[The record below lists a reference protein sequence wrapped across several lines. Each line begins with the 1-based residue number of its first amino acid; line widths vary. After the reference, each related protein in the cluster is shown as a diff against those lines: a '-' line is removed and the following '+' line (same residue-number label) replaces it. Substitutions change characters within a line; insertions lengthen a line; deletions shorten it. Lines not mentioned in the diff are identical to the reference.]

1 MSVPMHFGQG
11 FSLAT
16 GKASLDRALI
26 RKFHQYRYIVTKCR
40 VGKGKHWGVMQVDLE
55 EGDDGAQVARL
66 PRFQQAVFQGR
77 RLRLYTIA
85 LGALA
90 ALGLVLGF
98 FVGLFA
104 PQSLWS
110 ALLFNQS
117 AALLVL
123 VAGFQSAG
131 WVAQWRTQAMNPVA
145 LVVDS
150 DETDVPKGWYERL
163 LDRISQGCL
172 KLLRQIGAPTLWLGG
187 WALLALL
194 CVEQAWNLDLPPA
207 ALGIS
212 ATVGAAFALS
222 LAFGLLVLER
232 QLAQQ
237 NSTQWPEAGALAQ
250 LTRMTIISLI
260 LGASCLLFG
269 NDTSVWPVR
278 LAVLIGLLP
287 GFVAFE
293 LLLRG
298 VLSLFSPRREQL
310 EPALLAR
317 SFGADMLRW
326 PPQPLLALQHELH
339 NRFGIDLRQ
348 IWAFTY
354 MRRAFLP
361 VLGIVAFVGWTLTG
375 VHEIP
380 LQGRG
385 IYERFGK
392 PVTVFGP
399 GLHAGLP
406 WPLGRVLAVENGV
419 VHEFATSVGEPS
431 APVRLEP
438 ADGPAPMTANR
449 LWDASHVNDKSQVIA
464 SSRADKQSFQIV
476 NMDVRFV
483 YRIGLSD
490 QAALAATY
498 NSADVPTLIRSTA
511 SRILVHDFASRTLDG
526 LLGEDRVGLAEE
538 IARAVQ
544 ADLQKLDSGVEIL
557 ATVVEAIHPPAGA
570 ANAYHGV
577 QAAQIG
583 AQALIA
589 RERGAAAEATNQAQ
603 LQASIARDQ
612 AMATACEINATAK
625 AADLK
630 FTAEHKAYRS
640 AGQAFLLEQYFGQ
653 LSQGLA
659 NARLLVLDHRL
670 GGNNNAPTIDLR
682 TFTLPAGPA
691 LSRKTAQPGA
701 AH

>member
-1 MSVPMHFGQG
+1 
-11 FSLAT
+11 
-16 GKASLDRALI
+16 
-26 RKFHQYRYIVTKCR
+26 
-40 VGKGKHWGVMQVDLE
+40 MQVDL
-55 EGDDGAQVARL
+55 DDEAQIAAL
-66 PRFQQAVFQGR
+66 PRFQQAVVQGR
-77 RLRLYTIA
+77 RLRQIA
-85 LGALA
+85 IGLGALA
-90 ALGLVLGF
+90 AAGWVLAF

-104 PQSLWS
+104 PQSLWA
-110 ALLFNQS
+110 ALLVNQS

-123 VAGFQSAG
+123 VAGLQSAW
-131 WVAQWRTQAMNPVA
+131 WVTQWRARAMNPAVLVPVSVA
-145 LVVDS
+145 EEVVS
-150 DETDVPKGWYERL
+150 AEGWYERL
-163 LDRISQGCL
+163 LDRISQRWWR
-172 KLLRQIGAPTLWLGG
+172 LLGQIGAPTLWLGG
-187 WALLALL
+187 WALLTLYSI
-194 CVEQAWNLDLPPA
+194 EQVWNLALPPA
-207 ALGIS
+207 ALGLS
-212 ATVGAAFALS
+212 ASVGAALS
-222 LAFGLLVLER
+222 LLLAFGLLVLER
-232 QLAQQ
+232 QLAQE
-237 NSTQWPEAGALAQ
+237 NVAQWPEAGPLAQ
-250 LTRMTIISLI
+250 LTRVAIICLVLSAL
-260 LGASCLLFG
+260 CLLFG
-269 NDTSVWPVR
+269 NETSVWPVR

-287 GFVAFE
+287 GLVAVE
-293 LLLRG
+293 LLLRA

-317 SFGADMLRW
+317 SFIADMLRW
-326 PPQPLLALQHELH
+326 PPQPLLALQHEIH

-361 VLGIVAFVGWTLTG
+361 VLAVVTIVGWSLTG
-375 VHEIP
+375 VYEIP

-392 PVTVFGP
+392 PVEVFGP

-406 WPLGRVLAVENGV
+406 WPLGRVLSVENGV
-419 VHEFATSVGEPS
+419 VHELATSVGETS
-431 APVRLEP
+431 APVAAEP
-438 ADGPAPMTANR
+438 AEGPAPAIANR

-538 IARAVQ
+538 IGRAVQ

-583 AQALIA
+583 AQALIS

-612 AMATACEINATAK
+612 ATASAHEINSSAQ

-630 FTAEHKAYRS
+630 FAAERKAYAS
-640 AGQAFLLEQYFGQ
+640 AGQAFVLEQYLSQ
-653 LSQGLA
+653 LTQGLA
-659 NARLLVLDHRL
+659 NAKLLVLDHRL
-670 GGNNNAPTIDLR
+670 GGSSNAPTIDLR
-682 TFTLPAGPA
+682 TFTLPADPA
-691 LSRKTAQPGA
+691 PPRNSAQPGA
-701 AH
+701 VH

>member
-1 MSVPMHFGQG
+1 
-11 FSLAT
+11 
-16 GKASLDRALI
+16 
-26 RKFHQYRYIVTKCR
+26 
-40 VGKGKHWGVMQVDLE
+40 MQVDLE
-55 EGDDGAQVARL
+55 VEETQVAEL

-77 RLRLYTIA
+77 RLRQ
-85 LGALA
+85 LA
-90 ALGLVLGF
+90 IGCGVLVSMGLVLGF

-104 PQSLWS
+104 PQSLWP

-117 AALLVL
+117 AALLV
-123 VAGFQSAG
+123 VMAGLQSA
-131 WVAQWRTQAMNPVA
+131 WFVARWRVRAMSPEEPQT
-145 LVVDS
+145 VVQEMES
-150 DETDVPKGWYERL
+150 PSGWYERL
-163 LDRISQGCL
+163 LDRIGQRWL
-172 KLLRQIGAPTLWLGG
+172 NLLRQIGAPTLWLGG
-187 WALLALL
+187 WALLTLY
-194 CVEQAWNLDLPPA
+194 CVVQVWNLGLPPA
-207 ALGIS
+207 ALGLS
-212 ATVGAAFALS
+212 ATVGAALALL

-232 QLAQQ
+232 HLAQE
-237 NSTQWPEAGALAQ
+237 NPAQWPEASALAQ
-250 LTRMTIISLI
+250 LVRVSIISLV
-260 LGASCLLFG
+260 LGALCLLFASE
-269 NDTSVWPVR
+269 NAVWPMR
-278 LAVLIGLLP
+278 LAVVIGVLP
-287 GFVAFE
+287 GLVAAE
-293 LLLRG
+293 LLLRA

-310 EPALLAR
+310 EPTLLAR
-317 SFGADMLRW
+317 SFVADMLRW

-361 VLGIVAFVGWTLTG
+361 VLAVVAVVGWALTG
-375 VHEIP
+375 IHEIP

-392 PVTVFGP
+392 PATVFGP

-406 WPLGRVLAVENGV
+406 WPLGRVLSVENGV
-419 VHEFATSVGEPS
+419 VHELATSVGETP
-431 APVRLEP
+431 APVQADP
-438 ADGPAPMTANR
+438 AEGPPPITANR

-464 SSRADKQSFQIV
+464 SSRGDQQSFQIV

-490 QAALAATY
+490 EAALAATY

-526 LLGEDRVGLAEE
+526 LLGEDRVGLAQE
-538 IARAVQ
+538 IGRAVQ
-544 ADLQKLDSGVEIL
+544 ADLEKLDSGVEIL

-589 RERGAAAEATNQAQ
+589 RERGAATEATNQAQ

-612 AMATACEINATAK
+612 ATASAREINAGAQ

-630 FTAEHKAYRS
+630 FSAEQKAYAS
-640 AGQAFLLEQYFGQ
+640 AGQAFVLEQYLGQ

-659 NARLLVLDHRL
+659 NAKLLVLDHRL
-670 GGNNNAPTIDLR
+670 GGSSNAPTIDLR
-682 TFTLPAGPA
+682 TFTLPADPA
-691 LSRKTAQPGA
+691 SPRKAAQPGA
-701 AH
+701 SN

>member
-1 MSVPMHFGQG
+1 
-11 FSLAT
+11 
-16 GKASLDRALI
+16 
-26 RKFHQYRYIVTKCR
+26 
-40 VGKGKHWGVMQVDLE
+40 MQVDLDVE
-55 EGDDGAQVARL
+55 GAQVAEL

-77 RLRLYTIA
+77 RLRLFAIGF
-85 LGALA
+85 GALVA
-90 ALGLVLGF
+90 VGLVLGF

-104 PQSLWS
+104 PQSLWP

-123 VAGFQSAG
+123 VAGLQSAW
-131 WVAQWRTQAMNPVA
+131 WVAQWRARAMSPVLPVVVEQAVEAPA
-145 LVVDS
+145 
-150 DETDVPKGWYERL
+150 GWYERL
-163 LDRISQGCL
+163 LDRMGQRWLNLI
-172 KLLRQIGAPTLWLGG
+172 KQIGAPTLWLGG
-187 WALLALL
+187 WALVALL
-194 CVEQAWNLDLPPA
+194 GVKQVWNLGLPPA
-207 ALGIS
+207 ALGLS
-212 ATVGAAFALS
+212 ATVGAALALL

-232 QLAQQ
+232 QLAQE
-237 NSTQWPEAGALAQ
+237 NTAAWPEAGALAQ
-250 LTRMTIISLI
+250 LSRVSIISLV
-260 LGASCLLFG
+260 LGALCLLFG
-269 NDTSVWPVR
+269 SEASVWPVR

-287 GFVAFE
+287 GLVAVE
-293 LLLRG
+293 LLLRA
-298 VLSLFSPRREQL
+298 VLSLFSPRREQI
-310 EPALLAR
+310 EPTLLAR
-317 SFGADMLRW
+317 SFVADMLRW

-361 VLGIVAFVGWTLTG
+361 VLAVVAIVGWSLTG
-375 VHEIP
+375 IHEIP

-392 PVTVFGP
+392 PVVVFGP

-406 WPLGRVLAVENGV
+406 WPLGRVLSVENGV
-419 VHEFATSVGEPS
+419 VHELATSVGDASTPMQV
-431 APVRLEP
+431 APAE
-438 ADGPAPMTANR
+438 GPAPITANR

-538 IARAVQ
+538 VGRAVQ

-583 AQALIA
+583 AQALIS

-612 AMATACEINATAK
+612 ATASAREINASAQAT
-625 AADLK
+625 DLK
-630 FTAEHKAYRS
+630 FSAEQKAYAS
-640 AGQAFLLEQYFGQ
+640 AGQALVLEQYLSQ

-659 NARLLVLDHRL
+659 NAKLLILDHRL
-670 GGNNNAPTIDLR
+670 GGSSNAPTIDLR
-682 TFTLPAGPA
+682 TFTLPVDPA
-691 LSRKTAQPGA
+691 PSRQTAQPGA

>member
-1 MSVPMHFGQG
+1 MRQWAIG
-11 FSLAT
+11 
-16 GKASLDRALI
+16 
-26 RKFHQYRYIVTKCR
+26 
-40 VGKGKHWGVMQVDLE
+40 
-55 EGDDGAQVARL
+55 
-66 PRFQQAVFQGR
+66 
-77 RLRLYTIA
+77 

-90 ALGLVLGF
+90 AAGLVLAF

-104 PQSLWS
+104 PQSLWP
-110 ALLFNQS
+110 ALLVNQS
-117 AALLVL
+117 AGLLVL
-123 VAGFQSAG
+123 VAGLQSAW
-131 WVAQWRTQAMNPVA
+131 WVTQWRARAMNPAELVPVA
-145 LVVDS
+145 ITEEVVVA
-150 DETDVPKGWYERL
+150 EGWYERL
-163 LDRISQGCL
+163 LDGISQRWL
-172 KLLRQIGAPTLWLGG
+172 RLLGQIGAPTLWLGG
-187 WALLALL
+187 WALLSLYSI
-194 CVEQAWNLDLPPA
+194 EQVWNLALPPA
-207 ALGIS
+207 ALGLS
-212 ATVGAAFALS
+212 ASVGAALS
-222 LAFGLLVLER
+222 LLLAFGLLVLER
-232 QLAQQ
+232 QLAQE
-237 NSTQWPEAGALAQ
+237 NVAQWPEAGSLAQ
-250 LTRMTIISLI
+250 LTRVAIIGLVLSAL
-260 LGASCLLFG
+260 CLLFG
-269 NDTSVWPVR
+269 SETAVWPVR

-287 GFVAFE
+287 GLVAIE
-293 LLLRG
+293 LLLRA

-310 EPALLAR
+310 EPTLLAR
-317 SFGADMLRW
+317 SFVADMLRW

-361 VLGIVAFVGWTLTG
+361 VLAVVAIVGWSLTG
-375 VHEIP
+375 IHEIP

-392 PVTVFGP
+392 PVEVFGP

-406 WPLGRVLAVENGV
+406 WPLGRVLSVENGV
-419 VHEFATSVGEPS
+419 VHELATSVGEAS
-431 APVRLEP
+431 APVAAEP
-438 ADGPAPMTANR
+438 AEGPAPAIANR

-526 LLGEDRVGLAEE
+526 LLGEDRVGLSEE
-538 IARAVQ
+538 IGRAVQ
-544 ADLQKLDSGVEIL
+544 ADLRKLDSGVEIL

-583 AQALIA
+583 AQALIS

-612 AMATACEINATAK
+612 ATASAHEINSSAQ

-630 FTAEHKAYRS
+630 FAAERKAYSS
-640 AGQAFLLEQYFGQ
+640 AGQAFVLEQYLSQ
-653 LSQGLA
+653 LTQGLA
-659 NARLLVLDHRL
+659 NAKLLVLDHRL
-670 GGNNNAPTIDLR
+670 GGSSNAPTIDLR
-682 TFTLPAGPA
+682 TFTLPADPA
-691 LSRKTAQPGA
+691 PSRNTAQPGA

>member
-1 MSVPMHFGQG
+1 
-11 FSLAT
+11 
-16 GKASLDRALI
+16 
-26 RKFHQYRYIVTKCR
+26 
-40 VGKGKHWGVMQVDLE
+40 MQVDLDE
-55 EGDDGAQVARL
+55 DEAQVAGL

-77 RLRLYTIA
+77 RLRQFAIG
-85 LGALA
+85 LGVLA
-90 ALGLVLGF
+90 AMGLVSGF
-98 FVGLFA
+98 FVGLFT
-104 PQSLWS
+104 PQSLWP

-117 AALLVL
+117 AALLVV
-123 VAGFQSAG
+123 VAGLQSAW
-131 WVAQWRTQAMNPVA
+131 WVTQWRSRAMSPVEPVIVA
-145 LVVDS
+145 DVDL
-150 DETDVPKGWYERL
+150 EAPVGWYERL
-163 LDRISQGCL
+163 LDRMGQRWVN
-172 KLLRQIGAPTLWLGG
+172 LLRQIGAPTLWLGG

-194 CVEQAWNLDLPPA
+194 CVEQVWNLELPSA

-212 ATVGAAFALS
+212 ATVGATLALL

-232 QLAQQ
+232 QLAQE
-237 NSTQWPEAGALAQ
+237 NSAQWPEAGALAQ
-250 LTRMTIISLI
+250 LIRVAIISLI
-260 LGASCLLFG
+260 LGALCLLFG
-269 NDTSVWPVR
+269 NETALWPVR

-287 GFVAFE
+287 GLVAVE
-293 LLLRG
+293 LLLRAA
-298 VLSLFSPRREQL
+298 LSLFIPRREQL
-310 EPALLAR
+310 EPVLLAR
-317 SFGADMLRW
+317 SFVADMLRW

-361 VLGIVAFVGWTLTG
+361 VLAVVAVVGWSLTG
-375 VHEIP
+375 IHEIP

-392 PVTVFGP
+392 PVEVFGP

-406 WPLGRVLAVENGV
+406 WPLGRVLNVENGV
-419 VHEFATSVGEPS
+419 VHELATSVGETS
-431 APVRLEP
+431 VPVQSDP
-438 ADGPAPMTANR
+438 AEGPAPITANR

-526 LLGEDRVGLAEE
+526 LLGEDRVGLADE
-538 IARAVQ
+538 IGRAVQ
-544 ADLQKLDSGVEIL
+544 ADLNNLHSGVEIL

-603 LQASIARDQ
+603 LQASIAQDQ
-612 AMATACEINATAK
+612 ATASAHEVNSTAK

-630 FTAEHKAYRS
+630 FSAEQKAYAS
-640 AGQAFLLEQYFGQ
+640 AGQAFVLEQYLSQ

-670 GGNNNAPTIDLR
+670 GGSSNAPTIDLR
-682 TFTLPAGPA
+682 TFTLPADPA
-691 LSRKTAQPGA
+691 SSRKTAQPGA
-701 AH
+701 AN

>member
-1 MSVPMHFGQG
+1 
-11 FSLAT
+11 
-16 GKASLDRALI
+16 
-26 RKFHQYRYIVTKCR
+26 
-40 VGKGKHWGVMQVDLE
+40 MQVDLD
-55 EGDDGAQVARL
+55 GDGAQIAGL
-66 PRFQQAVFQGR
+66 PRFQQAVVQGR
-77 RLRLYTIA
+77 RLRQWAIG

-90 ALGLVLGF
+90 TAGLVLAF

-104 PQSLWS
+104 PQSLWP
-110 ALLFNQS
+110 ALLVNQS
-117 AALLVL
+117 AGLLVL
-123 VAGFQSAG
+123 VAGLQSAW
-131 WVAQWRTQAMNPVA
+131 WVTQWRARAMNPAELVPVA
-145 LVVDS
+145 ITEEVVVA
-150 DETDVPKGWYERL
+150 EGWYERL
-163 LDRISQGCL
+163 LDGISQRWL
-172 KLLRQIGAPTLWLGG
+172 RLLGQIGAPTLWLGG
-187 WALLALL
+187 WALLSLYSI
-194 CVEQAWNLDLPPA
+194 EQVWNLALPPA
-207 ALGIS
+207 ALGLS
-212 ATVGAAFALS
+212 ASVGAALS
-222 LAFGLLVLER
+222 LLLAFGLLVLER
-232 QLAQQ
+232 QLVQENVA
-237 NSTQWPEAGALAQ
+237 QWPEAGSLAQ
-250 LTRMTIISLI
+250 LTRVAIIGLVLSAL
-260 LGASCLLFG
+260 CLLFG
-269 NDTSVWPVR
+269 SETSVWPVR

-287 GFVAFE
+287 GLVAIE
-293 LLLRG
+293 LLLRA

-310 EPALLAR
+310 EPTLLAR
-317 SFGADMLRW
+317 SFVADMLRW

-361 VLGIVAFVGWTLTG
+361 VLAVVAIVGWSLTG
-375 VHEIP
+375 IHEIP

-392 PVTVFGP
+392 PVEVFGP

-406 WPLGRVLAVENGV
+406 WPLGRVLSVENGV
-419 VHEFATSVGEPS
+419 VHELATSVGEAS
-431 APVRLEP
+431 GPVAAEP
-438 ADGPAPMTANR
+438 AEGPAPAIANR

-526 LLGEDRVGLAEE
+526 LLGEDRVGLSEE
-538 IARAVQ
+538 IGRAVQ

-583 AQALIA
+583 AQALIS

-612 AMATACEINATAK
+612 ATASAHEINSSAQ

-630 FTAEHKAYRS
+630 FAAERKAYSS
-640 AGQAFLLEQYFGQ
+640 AGQAFVLEQYLSQ
-653 LSQGLA
+653 LTQGLA
-659 NARLLVLDHRL
+659 NAKLLVLDHRL
-670 GGNNNAPTIDLR
+670 GGSSNAPTIDLR
-682 TFTLPAGPA
+682 TFTLPADPA
-691 LSRKTAQPGA
+691 PSRNTAQPGA

>member
-1 MSVPMHFGQG
+1 
-11 FSLAT
+11 
-16 GKASLDRALI
+16 
-26 RKFHQYRYIVTKCR
+26 
-40 VGKGKHWGVMQVDLE
+40 MQVDLD
-55 EGDDGAQVARL
+55 GDGAQIAAL
-66 PRFQQAVFQGR
+66 PRFQQAVVQGR
-77 RLRLYTIA
+77 RLRQIA
-85 LGALA
+85 IGLGALA
-90 ALGLVLGF
+90 AAGWVLAF

-104 PQSLWS
+104 PQSLWA
-110 ALLFNQS
+110 ALLVNQS
-117 AALLVL
+117 AGLLVL
-123 VAGFQSAG
+123 VAGLQSAW
-131 WVAQWRTQAMNPVA
+131 WVTQWRARAMSPAVLVPVSMA
-145 LVVDS
+145 EEVVS
-150 DETDVPKGWYERL
+150 TEGWYERL
-163 LDRISQGCL
+163 LDRISQRWWR
-172 KLLRQIGAPTLWLGG
+172 LLGQIGAPTLWLGG
-187 WALLALL
+187 WALLTLYSI
-194 CVEQAWNLDLPPA
+194 EQVWNLALPPA
-207 ALGIS
+207 ALGLS
-212 ATVGAAFALS
+212 ASVGAALS
-222 LAFGLLVLER
+222 LLLAFGLLVLER
-232 QLAQQ
+232 QLAQE
-237 NSTQWPEAGALAQ
+237 NVAQWPEAGPLAQ
-250 LTRMTIISLI
+250 LTRVAIICLVLSAL
-260 LGASCLLFG
+260 CLLFG
-269 NDTSVWPVR
+269 NETSVWPVR

-287 GFVAFE
+287 GLVAVE
-293 LLLRG
+293 LLLRA

-317 SFGADMLRW
+317 SFIADMLRW
-326 PPQPLLALQHELH
+326 PPQPLLALQHEIH

-361 VLGIVAFVGWTLTG
+361 VLAVVAIVGWSLTG
-375 VHEIP
+375 IHEIS

-392 PVTVFGP
+392 PVEVFGP

-406 WPLGRVLAVENGV
+406 WPLGRVLSVENGV
-419 VHEFATSVGEPS
+419 VHELATSVGETS
-431 APVRLEP
+431 APVAAEP
-438 ADGPAPMTANR
+438 AEGPAPAIANR

-538 IARAVQ
+538 IGRAVQ

-583 AQALIA
+583 AQALIS

-612 AMATACEINATAK
+612 ATASAHEINSSAQ

-630 FTAEHKAYRS
+630 FAAERKAYAS
-640 AGQAFLLEQYFGQ
+640 AGQAFVLEQYLSQ
-653 LSQGLA
+653 LTQGLA
-659 NARLLVLDHRL
+659 NAKLLVLDHRL
-670 GGNNNAPTIDLR
+670 GGSSNAPTIDLR
-682 TFTLPAGPA
+682 TFTLPADPTP
-691 LSRKTAQPGA
+691 SRNSAQPGA
-701 AH
+701 VH

>member
-1 MSVPMHFGQG
+1 
-11 FSLAT
+11 
-16 GKASLDRALI
+16 
-26 RKFHQYRYIVTKCR
+26 
-40 VGKGKHWGVMQVDLE
+40 MQVDLDVE
-55 EGDDGAQVARL
+55 EVPLAGL

-77 RLRLYTIA
+77 RLRNFAIGC
-85 LGALA
+85 GALA
-90 ALGLVLGF
+90 ATGLVMGF

-104 PQSLWS
+104 PQSLWP

-117 AALLVL
+117 AALLV
-123 VAGFQSAG
+123 VMASVQSARS
-131 WVAQWRTQAMNPVA
+131 VTQWRARAMSPVA
-145 LVVDS
+145 PEAVS
-150 DETDVPKGWYERL
+150 QEIEGPSGWYERL
-163 LDRISQGCL
+163 LDRLGQRWL
-172 KLLRQIGAPTLWLGG
+172 HLLGQIGAPTLWLGG
-187 WALLALL
+187 WALLTLL
-194 CVEQAWNLDLPPA
+194 CVEQVWNLGLPPA
-207 ALGIS
+207 ALGLS
-212 ATVGAAFALS
+212 ATVGAALALL

-232 QLAQQ
+232 HLAQE
-237 NSTQWPEAGALAQ
+237 NPAQWPEAGALAQ
-250 LTRMTIISLI
+250 LVRVSIISLV
-260 LGASCLLFG
+260 LGALCLFFASE
-269 NDTSVWPVR
+269 TAVWPVR
-278 LAVLIGLLP
+278 LAVLISVLP
-287 GFVAFE
+287 GLVAAE
-293 LLLRG
+293 LLLRS

-310 EPALLAR
+310 EPTFLAR
-317 SFGADMLRW
+317 SFVADMLRW

-361 VLGIVAFVGWTLTG
+361 VLTVVIVLGWSLTG
-375 VHEIP
+375 IHEIP

-406 WPLGRVLAVENGV
+406 WPLGRVLSVENGV
-419 VHEFATSVGEPS
+419 VHELATSVGETSVPIQ
-431 APVRLEP
+431 ADP
-438 ADGPAPMTANR
+438 AEGPAPITANR

-464 SSRADKQSFQIV
+464 SSRGEQQSFQIV

-511 SRILVHDFASRTLDG
+511 SRVLVHDFASRTLDG
-526 LLGEDRVGLAEE
+526 LLGEDRVGLAQE
-538 IARAVQ
+538 IGQAVQ
-544 ADLQKLDSGVEIL
+544 TDLEKLDSGVEIL

-583 AQALIA
+583 AQALIS
-589 RERGAAAEATNQAQ
+589 RERGAASEAINQAQ

-612 AMATACEINATAK
+612 ATASAHEINASAQ

-630 FTAEHKAYRS
+630 FSAEQKAFAS
-640 AGQAFLLEQYFGQ
+640 AGQAFVLEQYLSQ

-659 NARLLVLDHRL
+659 NAKLLVLDHRL
-670 GGNNNAPTIDLR
+670 GGSNNAPTIDLR
-682 TFTLPAGPA
+682 TFTLPADPA
-691 LSRKTAQPGA
+691 SSRNPAQPGA
-701 AH
+701 SN

>member
-1 MSVPMHFGQG
+1 V
-11 FSLAT
+11 AN
-16 GKASLDRALI
+16 D
-26 RKFHQYRYIVTKCR
+26 
-40 VGKGKHWGVMQVDLE
+40 KHWGGMQVDLE
-55 EGDDGAQVARL
+55 VDGTQVAGL

-77 RLRLYTIA
+77 RLRQLAIG

-90 ALGLVLGF
+90 AVGLLLAF

-104 PQSLWS
+104 PLSLW
-110 ALLFNQS
+110 APLLVSQS
-117 AALLVL
+117 AGLLVL
-123 VAGFQSAG
+123 IAGLQSAW
-131 WVAQWRTQAMNPVA
+131 WVTQWRAQAMSPTQPV
-145 LVVDS
+145 VVTEDTVAP
-150 DETDVPKGWYERL
+150 EGWYERL
-163 LDRISQGCL
+163 LERLSQRWVRMLG
-172 KLLRQIGAPTLWLGG
+172 QIGAPTLWLAG
-187 WALLALL
+187 WTLLTLFSIS
-194 CVEQAWNLDLPPA
+194 QFWNLTLPPT
-207 ALGIS
+207 ALGLS
-212 ATVGAAFALS
+212 ASVGAALS
-222 LAFGLLVLER
+222 LLLAFGLLVFER
-232 QLAQQ
+232 QLAQE
-237 NSTQWPEAGALAQ
+237 NVAQWPEAGQLAQ
-250 LTRMTIISLI
+250 MSRVAIICLVLSAL
-260 LGASCLLFG
+260 CLLFS
-269 NDTSVWPVR
+269 NATSVWPVR

-287 GFVAFE
+287 GLVAVE
-293 LLLRG
+293 LMLRA

-310 EPALLAR
+310 EPTLLAR
-317 SFGADMLRW
+317 SFVADTLRW

-361 VLGIVAFVGWTLTG
+361 VMAVVAIVGWSLTG
-375 VHEIP
+375 IHEIP

-392 PVTVFGP
+392 PVEVFGP

-406 WPLGRVLAVENGV
+406 WPLGRVLSVENGV
-419 VHEFATSVGEPS
+419 VHELATSVGETS
-431 APVRLEP
+431 APVVLEP
-438 ADGPAPMTANR
+438 AEGPAPAIANR

-483 YRIGLSD
+483 YRIGLTD

-538 IARAVQ
+538 IGRAVQ
-544 ADLQKLDSGVEIL
+544 SDLQKLDSGVEIL

-583 AQALIA
+583 AQALIS

-612 AMATACEINATAK
+612 ATASAHEINSTAQ

-630 FTAEHKAYRS
+630 FTAEQKAYAS
-640 AGQAFLLEQYFGQ
+640 AGQAFVLEQYFSQ
-653 LSQGLA
+653 LPQGLA
-659 NARLLVLDHRL
+659 NAKLLVLDHRL
-670 GGNNNAPTIDLR
+670 GGSNNAPTIDLR
-682 TFTLPAGPA
+682 TFTLPADPA
-691 LSRKTAQPGA
+691 SPRNSAQPGA
-701 AH
+701 AN

>member
-1 MSVPMHFGQG
+1 
-11 FSLAT
+11 
-16 GKASLDRALI
+16 
-26 RKFHQYRYIVTKCR
+26 
-40 VGKGKHWGVMQVDLE
+40 MQVDLD
-55 EGDDGAQVARL
+55 GDGAQIAGL
-66 PRFQQAVFQGR
+66 PRFQQAVVQGR
-77 RLRLYTIA
+77 RLRQWAIG
-85 LGALA
+85 LGALSA
-90 ALGLVLGF
+90 AGLVLAF

-104 PQSLWS
+104 PQSLWP
-110 ALLFNQS
+110 ALLVNQG
-117 AALLVL
+117 AGLLVL
-123 VAGFQSAG
+123 VAGLQSA
-131 WVAQWRTQAMNPVA
+131 WWITQWRARAMNPSVLVPVA
-145 LVVDS
+145 ITEEVVVA
-150 DETDVPKGWYERL
+150 EGWYERL
-163 LDRISQGCL
+163 LDGISQRWL
-172 KLLRQIGAPTLWLGG
+172 RLLGQIGAPTLWLGG
-187 WALLALL
+187 WALLSLYSI
-194 CVEQAWNLDLPPA
+194 EQVWNLALPPA
-207 ALGIS
+207 ALGLS
-212 ATVGAAFALS
+212 ASVGAALS
-222 LAFGLLVLER
+222 LLLAFGLLVLER
-232 QLAQQ
+232 QLAQE
-237 NSTQWPEAGALAQ
+237 NVAQWPEAGSLAQ
-250 LTRMTIISLI
+250 LTRVAIIGLVLSAL
-260 LGASCLLFG
+260 CLLFG
-269 NDTSVWPVR
+269 SETAVWPVR

-287 GFVAFE
+287 GLVAIE
-293 LLLRG
+293 LLLRA

-310 EPALLAR
+310 EPTLLAR
-317 SFGADMLRW
+317 SFVADMLRW

-361 VLGIVAFVGWTLTG
+361 VLAVVAIVGWSLTG
-375 VHEIP
+375 IHEIP

-392 PVTVFGP
+392 PVEVFGP

-406 WPLGRVLAVENGV
+406 WPLGRVLSVENGV
-419 VHEFATSVGEPS
+419 VHELATSVGEAS
-431 APVRLEP
+431 APVAAEP
-438 ADGPAPMTANR
+438 AEGPAPAIANR

-526 LLGEDRVGLAEE
+526 LLGEDRVGLSEE
-538 IARAVQ
+538 IGRAVQ

-583 AQALIA
+583 AQALIS

-612 AMATACEINATAK
+612 ATASAHEINSSAQ

-630 FTAEHKAYRS
+630 FAAERKAYSS
-640 AGQAFLLEQYFGQ
+640 AGQAFVLEQYLSQ
-653 LSQGLA
+653 LTQGLA
-659 NARLLVLDHRL
+659 NAKLLVLDHRL
-670 GGNNNAPTIDLR
+670 GGSSNAPTIDLR
-682 TFTLPAGPA
+682 TFTLPADPA
-691 LSRKTAQPGA
+691 PSRNTAQPGA

>member
-1 MSVPMHFGQG
+1 
-11 FSLAT
+11 
-16 GKASLDRALI
+16 
-26 RKFHQYRYIVTKCR
+26 
-40 VGKGKHWGVMQVDLE
+40 MQVDLE
-55 EGDDGAQVARL
+55 EGDGAQAAGL

-77 RLRLYTIA
+77 RLRLLA
-85 LGALA
+85 VGLGALA
-90 ALGLVLGF
+90 AMGLVLGF

-104 PQSLWS
+104 PQSLWP

-123 VAGFQSAG
+123 VAGLQSAW
-131 WVAQWRTQAMNPVA
+131 WVTQWRAQAMNPLASVVA
-145 LVVDS
+145 A
-150 DETDVPKGWYERL
+150 DEPEEPVGWYERL
-163 LDRISQGCL
+163 LERISQRWL
-172 KLLRQIGAPTLWLGG
+172 KLLRQIGAPTLWLAG

-194 CVEQAWNLDLPPA
+194 CVEQAWTLALPSA
-207 ALGIS
+207 ALGMS
-212 ATVGAAFALS
+212 ATVSATLGLL

-232 QLAQQ
+232 QLAQE
-237 NSTQWPEAGALAQ
+237 NTAQWPEAGALAQ
-250 LTRMTIISLI
+250 LTRVAIISLI
-260 LGASCLLFG
+260 LGAFCLLFG
-269 NDTSVWPVR
+269 SETSVWPVR

-293 LLLRG
+293 LLLRA

-317 SFGADMLRW
+317 SFVADMLRW
-326 PPQPLLALQHELH
+326 PPQPLQALQQELH

-354 MRRAFLP
+354 MRRALLP
-361 VLGIVAFVGWTLTG
+361 VLGVVGIVGWVLTG

-406 WPLGRVLAVENGV
+406 WPLGRVRSVENGV
-419 VHEFATSVGEPS
+419 VHELATSVGETS
-431 APVRLEP
+431 ALVQ
-438 ADGPAPMTANR
+438 AGPAESPAPITANR

-498 NSADVPTLIRSTA
+498 NNADVPTLIRSTA
-511 SRILVHDFASRTLDG
+511 SRVLVHDFASRTLDG
-526 LLGEDRVGLAEE
+526 LLGEDRVGLAGE
-538 IARAVQ
+538 IGRAVQ

-612 AMATACEINATAK
+612 ATATAHEINAAAK
-625 AADLK
+625 AGELK
-630 FTAEHKAYRS
+630 FSAEKKAYAN
-640 AGQAFLLEQYFGQ
+640 AGQAFVLEQYLGQ

-659 NARLLVLDHRL
+659 SASLLVLDHRL
-670 GGNNNAPTIDLR
+670 GGSSNAPTIDLR
-682 TFTLPAGPA
+682 TFTLPADPA
-691 LSRKTAQPGA
+691 SSRKTAQPGVA
-701 AH
+701 N

>member
-1 MSVPMHFGQG
+1 
-11 FSLAT
+11 
-16 GKASLDRALI
+16 
-26 RKFHQYRYIVTKCR
+26 
-40 VGKGKHWGVMQVDLE
+40 MQVDLD
-55 EGDDGAQVARL
+55 GDGAQIAAL
-66 PRFQQAVFQGR
+66 PRFQQAVVQGR
-77 RLRLYTIA
+77 RLRQIA
-85 LGALA
+85 IGLGALA
-90 ALGLVLGF
+90 AAGWVLAF

-104 PQSLWS
+104 PQSLWA
-110 ALLFNQS
+110 ALLVNQS

-123 VAGFQSAG
+123 VAGLQSAW
-131 WVAQWRTQAMNPVA
+131 WVTQWRARAMNPAV
-145 LVVDS
+145 LVPVS
-150 DETDVPKGWYERL
+150 IAEEVVSTEGWYERL
-163 LDRISQGCL
+163 LDRISQRWWR
-172 KLLRQIGAPTLWLGG
+172 LLGQIGAPTLWLGG
-187 WALLALL
+187 WALLTLYSI
-194 CVEQAWNLDLPPA
+194 EQVWNLALPPA
-207 ALGIS
+207 ALGLS
-212 ATVGAAFALS
+212 ASVGAALS
-222 LAFGLLVLER
+222 LLLAFGLLVLER
-232 QLAQQ
+232 QLAQE
-237 NSTQWPEAGALAQ
+237 NVAQWPEAGPLAQ
-250 LTRMTIISLI
+250 LTRVAIICLVLSAL
-260 LGASCLLFG
+260 CLLFG
-269 NDTSVWPVR
+269 NETSVWPVR

-287 GFVAFE
+287 GLVAVE
-293 LLLRG
+293 LLLRA

-317 SFGADMLRW
+317 SFIADMLRW
-326 PPQPLLALQHELH
+326 PPQPLLALQHEIH

-361 VLGIVAFVGWTLTG
+361 VLAVVAIVGWSLTG
-375 VHEIP
+375 VHEIA

-392 PVTVFGP
+392 PVEVFGP

-406 WPLGRVLAVENGV
+406 WPLGRVLSVENGV
-419 VHEFATSVGEPS
+419 VHELATSVGETS
-431 APVRLEP
+431 APIAAEP
-438 ADGPAPMTANR
+438 AEGPAPAIANR

-464 SSRADKQSFQIV
+464 SSHADKQSFQIV

-538 IARAVQ
+538 IGRAVQ

-583 AQALIA
+583 AQALIS

-612 AMATACEINATAK
+612 ATASAHEINSSAQ

-630 FTAEHKAYRS
+630 FAAERKAYAS
-640 AGQAFLLEQYFGQ
+640 AGQAFVLEQYFSQ
-653 LSQGLA
+653 LTQGLA
-659 NARLLVLDHRL
+659 NAKLLVLDHRL
-670 GGNNNAPTIDLR
+670 GGSSNAPTIDLR
-682 TFTLPAGPA
+682 TFTLPADPTP
-691 LSRKTAQPGA
+691 SRNSAQPGA
-701 AH
+701 VH

>member
-1 MSVPMHFGQG
+1 
-11 FSLAT
+11 
-16 GKASLDRALI
+16 
-26 RKFHQYRYIVTKCR
+26 
-40 VGKGKHWGVMQVDLE
+40 MQVDLDE
-55 EGDDGAQVARL
+55 EGAQAAGL

-77 RLRLYTIA
+77 RLRLLAIG

-90 ALGLVLGF
+90 AMGLVSGF

-104 PQSLWS
+104 PQSLWPV
-110 ALLFNQS
+110 LLFNQS

-123 VAGFQSAG
+123 VAGLQSAW
-131 WVAQWRTQAMNPVA
+131 WVTQWRAGAMSPLA
-145 LVVDS
+145 PLVLAS
-150 DETDVPKGWYERL
+150 TEAEAPLGWYERL
-163 LDRISQGCL
+163 LERISQRWWN
-172 KLLRQIGAPTLWLGG
+172 LLRQIGAPTLWLGG

-194 CVEQAWNLDLPPA
+194 SVEQAWNLDLPPA
-207 ALGIS
+207 ALGLS
-212 ATVGAAFALS
+212 ATVGAAVAL
-222 LAFGLLVLER
+222 LLGFGLLVLER
-232 QLAQQ
+232 QLTQEGSA
-237 NSTQWPEAGALAQ
+237 QWPEAGALAQ
-250 LTRMTIISLI
+250 LARVAIISLV

-269 NDTSVWPVR
+269 NETSVWPVR

-287 GFVAFE
+287 GLVASE
-293 LLLRG
+293 LLLRA
-298 VLSLFSPRREQL
+298 VLSLFSPRRDRL

-317 SFGADMLRW
+317 SFIADMLRW

-361 VLGIVAFVGWTLTG
+361 VLGVVAIVGWSLTG
-375 VHEIP
+375 IHEIP

-392 PVTVFGP
+392 PVAVFGP
-399 GLHAGLP
+399 GLQAGLP
-406 WPLGRVLAVENGV
+406 WPLGRVVSVENGV
-419 VHEFATSVGEPS
+419 VHELATSVGEKS
-431 APVRLEP
+431 APAQADP
-438 ADGPAPMTANR
+438 AEGPAPITANR
-449 LWDASHVNDKSQVIA
+449 LWDASHMNDKSQVIA

-483 YRIGLSD
+483 YRIGLDD

-538 IARAVQ
+538 IGRAVQ

-603 LQASIARDQ
+603 LQASMAGDQ
-612 AMATACEINATAK
+612 ATATAQEINATAK

-630 FTAEHKAYRS
+630 FAAEKKAYAS
-640 AGQAFLLEQYFGQ
+640 AGQAFVLEQYLSQ

-670 GGNNNAPTIDLR
+670 GGSSNAPTIDLR
-682 TFTLPAGPA
+682 TFTLPADPA
-691 LSRKTAQPGA
+691 PSRQSAQPGA